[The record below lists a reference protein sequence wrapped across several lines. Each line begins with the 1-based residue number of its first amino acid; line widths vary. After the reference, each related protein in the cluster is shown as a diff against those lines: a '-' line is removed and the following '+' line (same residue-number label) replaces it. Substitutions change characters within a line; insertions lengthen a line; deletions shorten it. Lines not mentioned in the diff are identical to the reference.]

1 MAGLL
6 PVTVLPAAST
16 AAPVATPALLCP
28 AGVTLLLA
36 GSEPRPLLGVLLGA
50 PTVRPAGPRRSAPV
64 PALLPVSVPVVPAAP
79 GSAVSGVLVPLR
91 AAPAAALP
99 CWFLLVLIRR
109 LAAPVRHPRP
119 VARLLSV
126 GSHVR
131 RE

>member
-50 PTVRPAGPRRSAPV
+50 PTVRPRSAPV